1 MNKLI
6 PTDQTGQT
14 SPYLDIRQINK
25 TFAKFEALKGVSFS
39 VARGEFLCLVGPS
52 GCGKTTLLRCI
63 AGLETQTSGDIFQ
76 DGTDIGKLPVEQR
89 DFGIVF
95 QSYALFPNL
104 TIWDNICYG
113 IQTTGAAR
121 EADMKR
127 LEELLAMVRLSG
139 HRDKYPGQLSGGEQ
153 QRVALVR
160 ALATSPGLLLLDE
173 PLSALDAQVRH
184 HLRREIKEIQK
195 NLGVTTIMVTHDQE
209 EALSMADRVAVM
221 KTGQIEQIGAPLD
234 IYHKPNSRFIAS
246 FIGSMNMFSGRKVAQ
261 GRLSV
266 GDLTLECAPGKG
278 GSDKMGIGSEVTFA
292 FRPENVELTLSDAN
306 APNSI
311 PATVIDRETRG
322 ATDRIFLSSPD
333 LEGEL
338 CADMWSA
345 DALLDDLTPGAL
357 VTLHVPAHAVVILE
371 GDQT

>member
-1 MNKLI
+1 MEPSK
-6 PTDQTGQT
+6 QTATTGH
-14 SPYLDIRQINK
+14 YLDIKLIRK
-25 TFAKFEALKGVSFS
+25 TFAQFEALKGVSFS
-39 VARGEFLCLVGPS
+39 VGRGEFLCLVGPS

-63 AGLETQTSGDIFQ
+63 AGLETQTSGEIVQ
-76 DGTDIGKLPVEQR
+76 NGSDIGLLPVERR

-104 TIWDNICYG
+104 KVWDNIRYG
-113 IQTTGAAR
+113 IQTKGATR
-121 EADMKR
+121 QSDLKR
-127 LEELLAMVRLSG
+127 LEDLLAMVRLSG

-184 HLRREIKEIQK
+184 YLRREIKEIQK

-221 KTGQIEQIGAPLD
+221 DSGQIKQIGTPYE

-246 FIGSMNMFSGRKVAQ
+246 FIGSMNMFSGRKTASDQ
-261 GRLSV
+261 LSV
-266 GDLTLECAPGKG
+266 GDLKLRCAP
-278 GSDKMGIGSEVTFA
+278 SDLGIGTDVTFA
-292 FRPENVELTLSDAN
+292 FRPEHVVLCLADEGAEN
-306 APNSI
+306 AL

-322 ATDRIFLSSPD
+322 AIDRVFLSSPA
-333 LEGEL
+333 LEGAL
-338 CADMWSA
+338 CADLWSGA
-345 DALLDDLTPGAL
+345 AILDSLTPGAQIS
-357 VTLHVPAHAVVILE
+357 LHIPSRSVVILDE
-371 GDQT
+371 DQP

>member
-1 MNKLI
+1 MSNMKM
-6 PTDQTGQT
+6 TEQTAQT
-14 SPYLDIRQINK
+14 FPYLDIRQIKKN
-25 TFAKFEALKGVSFS
+25 FSKFEALKGVSFS

-63 AGLETQTSGDIFQ
+63 AGLETQTSGDIIQ
-76 DGTDIGKLPVEQR
+76 NGIDIGKLPVEQR

-104 TIWDNICYG
+104 SVWGNICYG
-113 IQTTGAAR
+113 IQTKGLTR
-121 EADMKR
+121 QADMKR

-139 HRDKYPGQLSGGEQ
+139 HRDKYPSQLSGGEQ

-184 HLRREIKEIQK
+184 HLRREIKQIQK
-195 NLGVTTIMVTHDQE
+195 NLDVTTIMVTHDQE

-221 KTGQIEQIGAPLD
+221 EEGQIKQIGAPSD

-246 FIGSMNMFSGRKVAQ
+246 FIGSMNMFLGCKIALDQ
-261 GRLSV
+261 LSV
-266 GDLTLECAPGKG
+266 KGLTLACAPDE
-278 GSDKMGIGSEVTFA
+278 SAIGTDVTFA
-292 FRPENVELTLSDAN
+292 FRPEHVVLSLSDNGAQN
-306 APNSI
+306 AI
-311 PATVIDRETRG
+311 LATVIDRETRG
-322 ATDRIFLSSPD
+322 ATDRIFLSSPALVGD
-333 LEGEL
+333 L
-338 CADMWSA
+338 CADMWSSN
-345 DALLDDLTPGAL
+345 ALLSKLTPGTA

-371 GDQT
+371 VDQQ

>member
-1 MNKLI
+1 MTS
-6 PTDQTGQT
+6 TDKGMKI
-14 SPYLDIRQINK
+14 SPYLEIHGIKK

-39 VARGEFLCLVGPS
+39 VSRGEFLCLLGPS

-63 AGLETQTSGDIFQ
+63 AGLETQTSGDIVQ
-76 DGTDIGKLPVEQR
+76 DGANIGKLPVEQR

-104 TIWDNICYG
+104 TVWDNISYG
-113 IQTTGAAR
+113 VQTKGATR
-121 EADMKR
+121 QADMQR
-127 LEELLAMVRLSG
+127 LAELLAMVRLSG

-184 HLRREIKEIQK
+184 HLRREIKQIQK
-195 NLGVTTIMVTHDQE
+195 RLGVTTIMVTHDQE

-221 KTGQIEQIGAPLD
+221 EAGQIKQIGTPSD
-234 IYHKPNSRFIAS
+234 IYHKPNSRFIAR
-246 FIGSMNMFSGRKVAQ
+246 FIGSMNMFLGRKIATN
-261 GRLSV
+261 RIAV
-266 GDLTLECAPGKG
+266 GDLTLECSPGEGKV
-278 GSDKMGIGSEVTFA
+278 GSDVTFA
-292 FRPENVELTLSDAN
+292 FRPEHVVLSLSHNGAKN
-306 APNSI
+306 AIS
-311 PATVIDRETRG
+311 ATVIDRETRG
-322 ATDRIFLSSPD
+322 ATDRIFLSCPA

-345 DALLDDLTPGAL
+345 DELLVSLTPGTPL
-357 VTLHVPAHAVVILE
+357 TLHVPAHAVVILE
-371 GDQT
+371 ADQL

>member
-1 MNKLI
+1 MNEMTL
-6 PTDQTGQT
+6 TEQAAST
-14 SPYLDIRQINK
+14 SPYLEILQIKK
-25 TFAKFEALKGVSFS
+25 TFGKFEALKGVGFS
-39 VARGEFLCLVGPS
+39 VDRGEFLCLVGPS

-63 AGLETQTSGDIFQ
+63 AGLETQSSGNIVQ
-76 DGTDIGKLPVEQR
+76 NGTDIGQLPVEQR

-104 TIWDNICYG
+104 TVWDNICYG
-113 IQTTGAAR
+113 IRTKGAAR
-121 EADMKR
+121 QADMKR

-139 HRDKYPGQLSGGEQ
+139 HRNKYPGQLSGGEQ

-184 HLRREIKEIQK
+184 HLRREIKQIQK

-221 KTGQIEQIGAPLD
+221 EAGQIKQIGAPSE

-246 FIGSMNMFSGRKVAQ
+246 FIGSMNMFLGRKVAQ
-261 GRLSV
+261 DQLSV
-266 GDLTLECAPGKG
+266 GGLTLQCAPDERAV
-278 GSDKMGIGSEVTFA
+278 GSDVTFA
-292 FRPENVELTLSDAN
+292 FRPEHVVLSLSDDGTQN
-306 APNSI
+306 AIS
-311 PATVIDRETRG
+311 ATVIDRETRG
-322 ATDRIFLSSPD
+322 ATDRIFLASPA

-338 CADMWSA
+338 YADLWSA
-345 DALLDDLTPGAL
+345 DTLLGNLAPGAQ
-357 VTLHVPAHAVVILE
+357 VTLHVPAHAVVILD
-371 GDQT
+371 GDQR

>member
-1 MNKLI
+1 MNKMI
-6 PTDQTGQT
+6 STDRERQT
-14 SPYLDIRQINK
+14 SPYLEIRQIK
-25 TFAKFEALKGVSFS
+25 KSFAKFEALKGVSFS

-63 AGLETQTSGDIFQ
+63 AGLEAQTSGDISQ
-76 DGTDIGKLPVEQR
+76 DGTNIGNLPVEQR

-113 IQTTGAAR
+113 IQTKGMKR
-121 EADMKR
+121 QADLKR
-127 LEELLAMVRLSG
+127 LEELLAMVRLSE

-221 KTGQIEQIGAPLD
+221 KAGQIEQIGSPLD
-234 IYHKPNSRFIAS
+234 IYHRPNSRFIAS
-246 FIGSMNMFSGRKVAQ
+246 FIGSMNMFLGRKIAQ
-261 GRLSV
+261 NRLSV
-266 GDLTLECAPGKG
+266 GDLTLECAPDE
-278 GSDKMGIGSEVTFA
+278 SGIGRGVTFA
-292 FRPENVELTLSDAN
+292 FRPEQVELTLSDESAQ
-306 APNSI
+306 NSI

-345 DALLDDLTPGAL
+345 DTLLSNLTPGTP
-357 VTLHVPAHAVVILE
+357 VTLHVPAHAVVVLE
-371 GDQT
+371 GDLT

>member
-1 MNKLI
+1 MNKMT
-6 PTDQTGQT
+6 PTDQTVQT
-14 SPYLDIRQINK
+14 SPYLDIRQIKK
-25 TFAKFEALKGVSFS
+25 TFANFEALKGVSFS

-63 AGLETQTSGDIFQ
+63 AGLEAQTSGDIVQ
-76 DGTDIGKLPVEQR
+76 NGTNIGKLPVEQR

-104 TIWDNICYG
+104 TVWDNICYG
-113 IQTTGAAR
+113 IQSKGATR
-121 EADMKR
+121 QADMKR
-127 LEELLAMVRLSG
+127 LEELLSMVRLSG

-184 HLRREIKEIQK
+184 HLRREIKQIQK

-221 KTGQIEQIGAPLD
+221 EAGQIKQIGAPSD
-234 IYHKPNSRFIAS
+234 IYHKPNSRFIAK
-246 FIGSMNMFSGRKVAQ
+246 FIGSMNMFLGRKIAADQ
-261 GRLSV
+261 LSV
-266 GDLTLECAPGKG
+266 GDLTLKCAPDEGA
-278 GSDKMGIGSEVTFA
+278 IGNDVTFA
-292 FRPENVELTLSDAN
+292 FRPEHVALSLSDDGAQN
-306 APNSI
+306 AIS
-311 PATVIDRETRG
+311 ATVIDRETRG
-322 ATDRIFLSSPD
+322 ATDRIFLLSPA

-345 DALLDDLTPGAL
+345 DALLGSLTPGTA

-371 GDQT
+371 ADQP

>member
-1 MNKLI
+1 MT
-6 PTDQTGQT
+6 PTESAVMTA
-14 SPYLDIRQINK
+14 PYLDIHQIKK

-39 VARGEFLCLVGPS
+39 VGRGEFLCLVGPS

-63 AGLETQTSGDIFQ
+63 AGLETQTSGKIVQ
-76 DGTDIGKLPVEQR
+76 NGADIGLLPVERR

-104 TIWDNICYG
+104 TVWGNICYG
-113 IQTTGAAR
+113 IQSKGEKRKT
-121 EADMKR
+121 DLKR
-127 LEELLAMVRLSG
+127 LEDLLTMVRLSG

-184 HLRREIKEIQK
+184 HLRREIKQIQK

-221 KTGQIEQIGAPLD
+221 EAGQIKQIGTPSE
-234 IYHKPNSRFIAS
+234 IYHKPNSRFIAG
-246 FIGSMNMFSGRKVAQ
+246 FIGSMNMFEGRKNAPDQ
-261 GRLSV
+261 LSV
-266 GDLTLECAPGKG
+266 GGLVLHCAPNDLATGT
-278 GSDKMGIGSEVTFA
+278 DVTFA
-292 FRPENVELTLSDAN
+292 FRPEHVTLSLDDGGAEN
-306 APNSI
+306 TLPV
-311 PATVIDRETRG
+311 TFIDHENRG
-322 ATDRIFLSSPD
+322 AVDRVFLSSPA

-338 CADMWSA
+338 CADLWSGEA
-345 DALLDDLTPGAL
+345 ILQSLAPGVRIFL
-357 VTLHVPAHAVVILE
+357 QIPASSVVILD
-371 GDQT
+371 GDRA